1 MPMPRSATRS
11 TARLLAA
18 LAVSTLA
25 LAGLGRPAP
34 AQVPASAGQA
44 PPDAGQAPP
53 DTGQAEFFES
63 TIRPLLADNCHACH
77 SARAGTPFGGLRLDS
92 REGLLAGGDSGPA
105 IVPGRPA
112 ESALVQRLR
121 GRPRLMPPAGP
132 LADGDVAAIT
142 RWVALGAPWPEPGAA
157 TAADPPDPSAPFDLP
172 ARRRTHWAWQPVRA
186 AEPPG
191 VDDETWPA
199 TPADRFILAALEEQE
214 LAPAPDAD
222 RATLI
227 RRLSFDLRGLPPTP
241 AEIARFA
248 GDDSPAAYAAL
259 VDRYLDSPRFG
270 ERWARHWMDLFRY
283 SESHGSEGDP
293 DIPFAWRYRDYLIRA
308 FNRDIPYD
316 QLIREH
322 LAGDLLPN
330 PRFDA
335 EGRTNES
342 MIGPANFRLVE
353 HGFQPVDPWEDRVK
367 WTDNQVD
374 VASKAFLGLTVSCAR
389 CHDHKFD
396 AISQRDYYAFF
407 GTLYGARP
415 TMRAIDAPAV
425 LETNRDALAALKAD
439 VRRLLADAW
448 SAAAESVGAELLA
461 ALATEETGAGGAGA
475 DAAGRAAAPAETAAG
490 AGRTGGSGSRPAT
503 GSVLAAW
510 RELAA
515 LGPDEFPRAWRD
527 LRAHWEAEI
536 AARERFNAEHFETAW
551 DLSGPGYA
559 ATVGHGTGRP
569 AAPSKPGEFAIER
582 RGDRL
587 LNGIYPGGA
596 YTHLL
601 STKHAGV
608 IQTPRFR
615 IDSDYVSF
623 RVLGGD
629 LSFAQLIIENY
640 AVPRGGI
647 YHLRHSPK
655 QDVMTWAQWDTA
667 FWKGFTAYVEFA
679 TQDDATRFQLDPE
692 DSLLRHRPTRRG
704 DGRSFIGA
712 GRIVFHDEKRTP
724 KETAV
729 PVLSLLD
736 MPAAGAAGSSAAD
749 AADGAAGS
757 SAADAAD
764 GAPGGSGAAPHAGP
778 ASREALAARIGRRLG
793 EAVAA
798 WRDDRLTEQ
807 QAVFLDEFVRADLLP
822 RSLEELVELRAPAA
836 EYRRLERDVPVARRV
851 PGVIDEAAPDQ
862 PLLVRGNHRNLGE
875 AVPRGFLAAID
886 GRPYPEPGLVR
897 LHLAEAIA
905 APGNPLAARVAVNRV
920 WRHLFGY
927 GIVRTVDNFGRLGDP
942 PSHPALL
949 DHLAARFVDDGWS
962 IKRLVRR
969 LVLGRTYRT
978 SSRGSARAARID
990 PSNRLLQHANLRRL
1004 DAEAIRDAILS
1015 ISGRL
1020 DPAMYGPSVP
1030 VRYAAR
1036 RGLTEGDP
1044 DNGPLDGDGRRSV
1057 YQEIRRNAHNPFLE
1071 VFDLPKP
1078 ATTRGQRDATNVPA
1092 QSLALLNSPFVIG
1105 QAAEWGRRLA
1115 EGEAAS
1121 ADGRIAHMFVKAL
1134 ARPPS
1139 EAERA
1144 RVADY
1149 LTARAAGRG
1158 VERSLL
1164 LHDAAVWRDVAHG
1177 LFNLKEFIFVP

>member
-1 MPMPRSATRS
+1 MPSISTRLS
-11 TARLLAA
+11 PCLLAFLVSS
-18 LAVSTLA
+18 LACTWLGSPVSA
-25 LAGLGRPAP
+25 
-34 AQVPASAGQA
+34 QA
-44 PPDAGQAPP
+44 PPAA
-53 DTGQAEFFES
+53 GQAEFFET

-77 SARAGTPFGGLRLDS
+77 GARVDTPFGGLRLDS

-112 ESALVQRLR
+112 ESALVQRLH
-121 GRPRLMPPAGP
+121 GRPMLMPPTGP
-132 LADGDVAAIT
+132 LADEDIAAVT
-142 RWVALGAPWPEPGAA
+142 RWVAMGAPWPEPAA
-157 TAADPPDPSAPFDLP
+157 TAADANPPDPSAPFDLP
-172 ARRRTHWAWQPVRA
+172 ERRRTHWAWHPVQA
-186 AEPPG
+186 AAPPG

-199 TPADRFILAALEEQE
+199 TPVDRFILAALDEAG

-222 RATLI
+222 RAALI

-248 GDDSPAAYAAL
+248 ADGSPAAYAGL
-259 VDRYLDSPRFG
+259 VDRYLASPHFG

-308 FNRDIPYD
+308 FNDDVPYD
-316 QLIREH
+316 RLIREH
-322 LAGDLLPN
+322 LAGDLLPD
-330 PRFDA
+330 PRLDA
-335 EGRTNES
+335 AGRTNES

-396 AISQRDYYAFF
+396 AISQKDYYSFF

-415 TMRAIDAPAV
+415 TLRAIDSPAV
-425 LETNRDALAALKAD
+425 LETNRDALAALKSD
-439 VRRLLADAW
+439 IRGLLADAW
-448 SAAAESVGAELLA
+448 STAAESVGAELLA
-461 ALATEETGAGGAGA
+461 MLDPGGEAPDDEAA
-475 DAAGRAAAPAETAAG
+475 DDVEAAAGDDAGLPAAERAAAAAEEAARRD
-490 AGRTGGSGSRPAT
+490 A

-510 RELAA
+510 RALAGVDPA
-515 LGPDEFPRAWRD
+515 GFPRAWSD
-527 LRAHWEAEI
+527 LRAHWDAEI
-536 AARERFNAEHFETAW
+536 AGRERFNAEHFEPKW
-551 DLSGPGYA
+551 DLSGPDYA
-559 ATVGHGTGRP
+559 ETIGHGIGRP
-569 AAPSKPGEFAIER
+569 EAPSRPGEFAVER

-601 STKHAGV
+601 STRHPGV
-608 IQTPRFR
+608 TQTPSFK

-629 LSFAQLIIENY
+629 LSFVQLIIENY
-640 AVPRGGI
+640 SVPRGGI
-647 YHLRHSPK
+647 YHLRYSPK
-655 QDVMTWAQWDTA
+655 RDEMTWAQWDTA

-692 DSLLRHRPTRRG
+692 DSALRHRPTRRG

-712 GRIVFHDEKRTP
+712 GRIVFHDEQRTP
-724 KETAV
+724 RETVV

-736 MPAAGAAGSSAAD
+736 GSAAGGATDPAAD
-749 AADGAAGS
+749 AAANPARDRPAGAAN
-757 SAADAAD
+757 DPD
-764 GAPGGSGAAPHAGP
+764 APGSRNDEP
-778 ASREALAARIGRRLG
+778 ATLEELAALIGRRAG
-793 EAVAA
+793 DAVAA

-807 QAVFLDEFVRADLLP
+807 QAVFLDELVRADLLP
-822 RSLEELVELRAPAA
+822 RSLEELVDLRAPVA
-836 EYRRLERDVPVARRV
+836 EYRLLERDVPVARRV

-862 PLLVRGNHRNLGE
+862 PLLVRGSHRNLGDV
-875 AVPRGFLAAID
+875 VPRGFLTAVD
-886 GRPYPEPGLVR
+886 NRPYPEPGLVR

-905 APGNPLAARVAVNRV
+905 AADNPLTARVAVNRL

-949 DHLAARFVDDGWS
+949 DYLAAGFVDDGWS

-969 LVLGRTYRT
+969 LVLSRAYRM
-978 SSRGSARAARID
+978 SSRASARAAEID

-1004 DAEAIRDAILS
+1004 DAEAIRDAMLS
-1015 ISGRL
+1015 ISGRF
-1020 DPAMYGPSVP
+1020 DPTLYGPSVP
-1030 VRYAAR
+1030 VHYAAR

-1044 DNGPLDGDGRRSV
+1044 DNGPVDGDGRRSI

-1078 ATTRGQRDATNVPA
+1078 ATTRGQRDTTNVPA

-1121 ADGRIAHMFVKAL
+1121 VEGRIAHMFVKAL

-1139 EAERA
+1139 AAERA
-1144 RVADY
+1144 RVTDY
-1149 LTARAAGRG
+1149 LNAVAAERG
-1158 VERSLL
+1158 VDRSLL
-1164 LHDAAVWRDVAHG
+1164 LYDPAVWQDVAHS
-1177 LFNLKEFIFVP
+1177 LFNLKEFIFIP

>member
-1 MPMPRSATRS
+1 MPMLSNSTRLS
-11 TARLLAA
+11 LWVLVLVVSSMA
-18 LAVSTLA
+18 LAWFGRGVSA
-25 LAGLGRPAP
+25 QAPAP
-34 AQVPASAGQA
+34 AVQA
-44 PPDAGQAPP
+44 PADAVQS
-53 DTGQAEFFES
+53 EFFET
-63 TIRPLLADNCHACH
+63 TIRPLLADNCHGCH
-77 SARAGTPFGGLRLDS
+77 SSRVDTPFGGLRLDS

-105 IVPGRPA
+105 IVPGRPD
-112 ESALVQRLR
+112 ESALVQRLY
-121 GRPRLMPPAGP
+121 GRPMLMPPLGP
-132 LADGDVAAIT
+132 LAEEDIAAVT
-142 RWVALGAPWPEPGAA
+142 RWVEMGAPWPEATMAA
-157 TAADPPDPSAPFDLP
+157 AGADPPDPSAPFDLP
-172 ARRRTHWAWQPVRA
+172 ERRRTHWAWHPVQA
-186 AEPPG
+186 ADPPAL
-191 VDDETWPA
+191 DDEAWPA
-199 TPADRFILAALEEQE
+199 TAVDRFILAALDEAG

-222 RATLI
+222 RAALI

-248 GDDSPAAYAAL
+248 GDGSPSAHADL
-259 VDRYLDSPRFG
+259 VDRYLESPHFG

-308 FNRDIPYD
+308 FNDDVPYD

-322 LAGDLLPN
+322 LAGDLLPE
-330 PRFDA
+330 PRLAAD
-335 EGRTNES
+335 GRTNES

-396 AISQRDYYAFF
+396 AVSQKDYYSFF

-415 TMRAIDAPAV
+415 TMRAVDSRAV
-425 LETNRDALAALKAD
+425 LETNRDALAALKSD
-439 VRRLLADAW
+439 IRGRLAEAW
-448 SAAAESVGAELLA
+448 SAAAESVGDALLA
-461 ALATEETGAGGAGA
+461 PLEPGAGETGGAEGEPVA
-475 DAAGRAAAPAETAAG
+475 AEDAVEAESVGETDAAPAPH
-490 AGRTGGSGSRPAT
+490 PAS

-510 RELAA
+510 QALSAVDAA
-515 LGPDEFPRAWRD
+515 DFPRAWSE
-527 LRAHWEAEI
+527 LRRHWHAEI
-536 AARERFNAEHFETAW
+536 PARERFNAEHFEPAW
-551 DLSGPGYA
+551 DLRGPDYA
-559 ATVGHGTGRP
+559 EMVGHGTGRTE
-569 AAPSKPGEFAIER
+569 APSRPGEFAIER
-582 RGDRL
+582 RGDLL

-601 STKHAGV
+601 STKHPGV
-608 IQTPRFR
+608 IQTPSFK
-615 IDSDYVSF
+615 IDSDFISF
-623 RVLGGD
+623 RVMGGD
-629 LSFAQLIIENY
+629 LSFVNLIIENY
-640 AVPRGGI
+640 SVPRGGI

-655 QDVMTWAQWDTA
+655 TEEMSWVQWDTE
-667 FWKGFTAYVEFA
+667 FWKGFTAYIEFA

-692 DSLLRHRPTRRG
+692 DSQLRHRPTRRG

-712 GRIVFHDEKRTP
+712 SRIVFHDEKRTP
-724 KETAV
+724 KQTVV
-729 PVLSLLD
+729 PVLSLLGGSPGAAAAAAQTSGATGGPGGA
-736 MPAAGAAGSSAAD
+736 PAARHE
-749 AADGAAGS
+749 
-757 SAADAAD
+757 
-764 GAPGGSGAAPHAGP
+764 APS
-778 ASREALAARIGRRLG
+778 SREELAALIARRAG

-807 QAVFLDEFVRADLLP
+807 QAVFLDELVRADLLP
-822 RSLEELVELRAPAA
+822 RSLEELVDLRAAVA
-836 EYRRLERDVPVARRV
+836 EYRLLERDVPVARRV

-875 AVPRGFLAAID
+875 IVPRGFLTALD
-886 GRPYPEPGLVR
+886 NRPYPEPGLVR
-897 LHLAEAIA
+897 LHLAEAVA
-905 APGNPLAARVAVNRV
+905 AADNPLTARVAVNRV

-927 GIVRTVDNFGRLGDP
+927 GIVRTADNFGRLGDP
-942 PSHPALL
+942 PSHPELL
-949 DHLAARFVDDGWS
+949 DHLAAGFVDDGYS

-969 LVLGRTYRT
+969 LVLSRAYRM
-978 SSRGSARAARID
+978 SSQASARAAGID

-1004 DAEAIRDAILS
+1004 DAEAIRDAMLS

-1020 DPAMYGPSVP
+1020 DPTLYGPSIP
-1030 VRYAAR
+1030 VHYAAR

-1044 DNGPLDGDGRRSV
+1044 NNGPVDGNGRRSI

-1078 ATTRGQRDATNVPA
+1078 ATTRGQRDTTNVPA

-1115 EGEAAS
+1115 EGEATS
-1121 ADGRIAHMFVKAL
+1121 VDGRIAHMFVKAL

-1149 LTARAAGRG
+1149 LSAVAAERG
-1158 VERSLL
+1158 VDRSLL
-1164 LHDAAVWRDVAHG
+1164 LYDAAVWQDVAHS
-1177 LFNLKEFIFVP
+1177 LFNLKEFIFIP